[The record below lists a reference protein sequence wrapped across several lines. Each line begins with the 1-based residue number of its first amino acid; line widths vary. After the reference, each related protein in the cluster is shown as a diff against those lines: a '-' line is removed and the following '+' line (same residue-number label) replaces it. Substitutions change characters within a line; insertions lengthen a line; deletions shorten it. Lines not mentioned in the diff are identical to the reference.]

1 MDGWNV
7 VKENKL
13 GAAAAHQPDAA
24 GPRRLGPD
32 HRMRRR
38 LSPAA
43 ATAVPVVST
52 SSPSATKG
60 PTPAADTIA
69 SNPQSPSARAAAP
82 FLQDTPTATPPKRGR
97 VVIPE
102 GEFPL
107 VDISLHSVSLSDILF
122 DTFGGSPRFLPLDR
136 AKEDRILALR
146 DAIVPILHPEYGAAG
161 TLSWMKDDS
170 LVMGYVSGEDA
181 YAYPINVLNMHEIVN
196 DVINGVPVLI
206 TYCPLCFSGVVYH
219 RDLDGTLLTF
229 GNTSALYQS
238 DLVMYDHQALTGS
251 SFRERPW
258 LAS

>member
-1 MDGWNV
+1 MAGMLSRKISWARQR
-7 VKENKL
+7 L
-13 GAAAAHQPDAA
+13 TSLTPLALAGLALIIACGGASQPGDSAATP
-24 GPRRLGPD
+24 PE
-32 HRMRRR
+32 
-38 LSPAA
+38 SPAA
-43 ATAVPVVST
+43 AMAVPVVST

-60 PTPAADTIA
+60 PSPAADTIA

-161 TLSWMKDDS
+161 TLSWM
-170 LVMGYVSGEDA
+170 
-181 YAYPINVLNMHEIVN
+181 
-196 DVINGVPVLI
+196 
-206 TYCPLCFSGVVYH
+206 
-219 RDLDGTLLTF
+219 
-229 GNTSALYQS
+229 
-238 DLVMYDHQALTGS
+238 
-251 SFRERPW
+251 
-258 LAS
+258 

>member
-1 MDGWNV
+1 M
-7 VKENKL
+7 

-60 PTPAADTIA
+60 PSPAADTIA

-136 AKEDRILALR
+136 AKEDRILAFR

-161 TLSWMKDDS
+161 TLSWKKEAWSWVTS
-170 LVMGYVSGEDA
+170 LEK
-181 YAYPINVLNMHEIVN
+181 
-196 DVINGVPVLI
+196 
-206 TYCPLCFSGVVYH
+206 
-219 RDLDGTLLTF
+219 TLTLTPS
-229 GNTSALYQS
+229 TC
-238 DLVMYDHQALTGS
+238 
-251 SFRERPW
+251 
-258 LAS
+258 